1 MKLNFRLNAPQRL
14 LPINNVLS
22 SSLPAFLLSDFK
34 RTNAFLNHAVT
45 FIDVR
50 LASPFGVRFTLLRF
64 CCHFSAKCCEFV
76 TNVMKN
82 RCQNKMHTK
91 KNTGKCKT
99 NKRYE

>member
-22 SSLPAFLLSDFK
+22 SSFPAFLLSNFK

-50 LASPFGVRFTLLRF
+50 FASPFGVRFTLFVFLLPFLGQMLRVRDKRNEKQM
-64 CCHFSAKCCEFV
+64 SK
-76 TNVMKN
+76 
-82 RCQNKMHTK
+82 QNAHKEKHWEM
-91 KNTGKCKT
+91 
-99 NKRYE
+99 